1 MFALNAL
8 SWFTY
13 SDLGQALLSWVRS
26 PQMGQTKLYSRFFTI
41 PMEGL
46 FNLSVITLSCLL
58 SPVNK
63 QIANGNGIEDPN
75 LNFIFG
81 AFWISSLIGRCAA
94 TRHVAQPMTWEFA
107 RRPQSWLVQFA
118 PTSSSTEAPHLWLV
132 DGSANYTRVELKGV
146 NLYLN

>member
-81 AFWISSLIGRCAA
+81 AF
-94 TRHVAQPMTWEFA
+94 
-107 RRPQSWLVQFA
+107 
-118 PTSSSTEAPHLWLV
+118 
-132 DGSANYTRVELKGV
+132 
-146 NLYLN
+146 